1 MSTRGE
7 FEKVIVLS
15 NDDIWMYGELITY
28 ICNDYNMCI
37 GDGDEDSEGVD
48 YLLLFE
54 DNPDILKIYGGRT
67 CFCDIVVNKTKYVIY
82 LSPYY
87 GTMECDE
94 IKTEDELNEGV
105 KLMLTQFFSNELT
118 EYYTHNP
125 DYNTWRHFDEI
136 KDGIAYRGGSGYV
149 YTLWEYNK

>member
-1 MSTRGE
+1 MSTRDE

-15 NDDIWMYGELITY
+15 IDDIQMYGELDAY
-28 ICNDYNMCI
+28 IC
-37 GDGDEDSEGVD
+37 GDGGEDND

-54 DNPDILKIYGGRT
+54 GDPDILKIYNGRT
-67 CFCDIVVNKTKYVIY
+67 YFCDIVVNKTKYVIY
-82 LSPYY
+82 LSPDY
-87 GTMECDE
+87 GTMTCDVR
-94 IKTEDELNEGV
+94 KTDDELNKGI

-125 DYNTWRHFDEI
+125 DCNTWQRFDEI

-149 YTLWEYNK
+149 YIIWEYNK